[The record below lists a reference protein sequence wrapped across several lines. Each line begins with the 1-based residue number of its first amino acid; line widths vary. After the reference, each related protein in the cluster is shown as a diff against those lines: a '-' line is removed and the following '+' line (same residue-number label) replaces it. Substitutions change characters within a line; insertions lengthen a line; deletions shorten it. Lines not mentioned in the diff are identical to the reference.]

1 MTCSI
6 IPTIIM
12 SVDITIILLMIG
24 IGILASTYG
33 SLVGA
38 GGGFIVMPIL
48 ILISPESPP
57 SLLTA
62 ISLTGVLMAGLSGA
76 WAYHRLG
83 LIDYR
88 SAIAFAIPRIPG
100 AILGVF
106 IVHQISPSLFRI
118 VLGVVLILAGATLL
132 RRPVQ
137 NAIASTRKGLSY
149 RYIQDRQG
157 DVYEYRF
164 NLPLG
169 MAANFPVG
177 TLSSLLGVGGG
188 LIFTPFAIT
197 VLGFPTLIAT
207 ATSVFTLVFTTLAAL
222 VTHVTTGTFSDGDL
236 RLLPVALGMAVGGQI
251 GPRIARRVGD
261 KFVRRLL
268 ASTLMGIGASM
279 AVSQFL

>member
-1 MTCSI
+1 MTYSI
-6 IPTIIM
+6 IPTIIP
-12 SVDITIILLMIG
+12 SVDITIVLLMVG
-24 IGILASTYG
+24 IGIFASTYG

-106 IVHQISPSLFRI
+106 IVHQIGPSLFRI
-118 VLGVVLILAGATLL
+118 VLGSMLILAGVSLL
-132 RRPVQ
+132 RRPVH
-137 NAIASTRKGLSY
+137 NALASTRGGFSY

-169 MAANFPVG
+169 LVANFG
-177 TLSSLLGVGGG
+177 IGILKSLFGIGGG

-197 VLGFPTLIAT
+197 VLGFPTLVAA
-207 ATSVFTLVFTTLAAL
+207 ATSVFTLVFTTIAAVL
-222 VTHVTTGTFSDGDL
+222 THIVMGTFTEHSL

-251 GPRIARRVGD
+251 GPRIARLVGGI
-261 KFVRRLL
+261 FVTRLL
-268 ASTLMGIGASM
+268 AATLMVIGVSM
-279 AVSQFL
+279 AASQFF

>member
-1 MTCSI
+1 MAHSI
-6 IPTIIM
+6 IPPIIS
-12 SVDITIILLMIG
+12 SVDITIVLLMVG
-24 IGILASTYG
+24 IGIFASTYG

-48 ILISPESPP
+48 IFISPESPP
-57 SLLTA
+57 ALLTA

-106 IVHQISPSLFRI
+106 IVHQIGPSLFRI
-118 VLGVVLILAGATLL
+118 VLGSMLILAGASFL
-132 RRPVQ
+132 RRPVH
-137 NAIASTRKGLSY
+137 NALVSTRGGFGY
-149 RYIQDRQG
+149 RYLRDRQG
-157 DVYEYRF
+157 DVYQYRF

-169 MAANFPVG
+169 MVANFPVG
-177 TLSSLLGVGGG
+177 ILSSLLGIGGG

-207 ATSVFTLVFTTLAAL
+207 ATSVFTLVLTTVAAL
-222 VTHVTTGTFSDGDL
+222 VTHVATGTFSEGGL
-236 RLLPVALGMAVGGQI
+236 QLFPVALGMTVGGQI

-261 KFVRRLL
+261 KFVRRLM
-268 ASTLMGIGASM
+268 ASTLIVIGASM
-279 AVSQFL
+279 AASQFL